1 MQKRSY
7 TLALILLLLLSFVA
21 CSTDKQGNVNFGDYE
36 IPSDYTNQNNVNIEN
51 ITGEQNKVTGTYNE
65 SDILSPDTS
74 WQNAYAL
81 SYSYYDKKT
90 GESVLTEGKCGKYY
104 QISDSSSNITTFL
117 VQEDAYM
124 IQYMLDTVQKNGTS
138 AIVTDGAIE
147 NSYSGFTLLSVCD
160 PYFPVYKN
168 VTKVGADFVGKRPAT
183 RFKQVETKDGSQTR
197 IAYVWI
203 DDEFHFASKCE
214 LYDAVTEELLMR
226 WELKDFTT
234 NITEAAVKINIDA
247 YSITNE

>member
-1 MQKRSY
+1 MQKRLY
-7 TLALILLLLLSFVA
+7 ALALILLLLLSFAA
-21 CSTDKQGNVNFGDYE
+21 CSPDKQGNVNFGDYE
-36 IPSDYTNQNNVNIEN
+36 LPSDYDNQNN
-51 ITGEQNKVTGTYNE
+51 TGTSVEPNSSTGNYNV

-104 QISDSSSNITTFL
+104 QISDSSSDITTFL
-117 VQEDAYM
+117 VQEDAFM
-124 IQYMLDTVQKNGTS
+124 IQYMLDTVKKNGTS
-138 AIVTDGAIE
+138 AIITDGAIE
-147 NSYSGFTLLSVCD
+147 NAYSGFTLLSVCD

-168 VTKVGADFVGKRPAT
+168 VTKVGSDFVGKRPAT
-183 RFKQVETKDGSQTR
+183 RFKQVETKDNKETR

>member
-1 MQKRSY
+1 MKKCLCAS
-7 TLALILLLLLSFVA
+7 ALIILLLLSFTA
-21 CSTDKQGNVNFGDYE
+21 CTPGSQGNVNFGDYE
-36 IPSDYTNQNNVNIEN
+36 IPSDYDNQNNAGTSVEPGSS
-51 ITGEQNKVTGTYNE
+51 TGNYNAA
-65 SDILSPDTS
+65 DILSPDTS

-81 SYSYYDKKT
+81 SYSYYDIKT

-104 QISDSSSNITTFL
+104 QISDSSSDITTFL
-117 VQEDAYM
+117 VQEDAFM

-138 AIVTDGAIE
+138 AIITDGAIE
-147 NSYSGFTLLSVCD
+147 NAYSGFTLLSVCD

-168 VTKVGADFVGKRPAT
+168 VTRVGNDFVGKRPAT

-234 NITEAAVKINIDA
+234 NITEAAVKINVDA
-247 YSITNE
+247 YNITKE